1 MLRDIGA
8 IMLCVGVVLLA
19 ISLILIF
26 VLKIPDLLDE
36 LSGRKAKR
44 QIERLK
50 KLNVGTGSLEGMDT
64 DDVYLALSS
73 GSLVSEDIEVQT
85 KISSRD
91 LDEETNTGDIQV
103 DSSGNRDGS
112 SGSLLSSNEEEN
124 TPVSREIKIEEVS
137 EESNNSEEDPTGFM
151 DVDETDTEDAATSYV
166 GEGEVTGM
174 LNEIQEYENNKKVI
188 EIIEEQTSLK

>member
-1 MLRDIGA
+1 MLRDIGV

-137 EESNNSEEDPTGFM
+137 EESNISEEDPTGFM
-151 DVDETDTEDAATSYV
+151 DVDETDTEDVATSYV

>member
-1 MLRDIGA
+1 MLRDIGV

-151 DVDETDTEDAATSYV
+151 DVDETDTEDAVTSYV

-188 EIIEEQTSLK
+188 EIIEEQTSLN

>member
-1 MLRDIGA
+1 MLRDIGV

-103 DSSGNRDGS
+103 DSSGNRDDS
-112 SGSLLSSNEEEN
+112 SGSILSSNEEEN

-137 EESNNSEEDPTGFM
+137 EDSDSSEEDPTGFM
-151 DVDETDTEDAATSYV
+151 DADETDTEDAVTSYV

>member
-1 MLRDIGA
+1 MLRDIGV

-85 KISSRD
+85 EISSRG

-124 TPVSREIKIEEVS
+124 IPVSREIKIEEVS
-137 EESNNSEEDPTGFM
+137 EESNISEEDPTGFM

>member
-1 MLRDIGA
+1 MLRDIGV

-137 EESNNSEEDPTGFM
+137 KESNISEEDPTGFM

>member
-1 MLRDIGA
+1 MLRDIGV

-137 EESNNSEEDPTGFM
+137 EESNISEEDPAGFM

>member
-1 MLRDIGA
+1 MLRDIGV

-124 TPVSREIKIEEVS
+124 IPVSREIKIEEVS
-137 EESNNSEEDPTGFM
+137 EESNISEEDPTGFM

>member
-1 MLRDIGA
+1 MLRDIGV

>member
-1 MLRDIGA
+1 MLRDIGV

-124 TPVSREIKIEEVS
+124 IPVSREIKIEEVS